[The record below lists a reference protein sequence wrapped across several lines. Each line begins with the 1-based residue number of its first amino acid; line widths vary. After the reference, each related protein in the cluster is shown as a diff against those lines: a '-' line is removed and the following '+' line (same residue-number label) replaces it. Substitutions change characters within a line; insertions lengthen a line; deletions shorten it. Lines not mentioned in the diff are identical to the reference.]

1 MDMVCI
7 STTILRI
14 VERICIQAIMPM
26 HRMVHMAPIHR
37 IAHMALTHHIRHTD
51 LTDLMA
57 PIHHMVHTDHT
68 DLMVHTDLMLVVAGA
83 DGRIAS

>member
-14 VERICIQAIMPM
+14 LERICIQAIMLM
-26 HRMVHMAPIHR
+26 HRMDLMVPIHR

-51 LTDLMA
+51 LTDHMA
-57 PIHHMVHTDHT
+57 PIHRMDPTDLTDHM
-68 DLMVHTDLMLVVAGA
+68 DPTDLMLVVAGA